1 MALKLKETCM
11 FSTCLSGTNADIIK
25 AGGYKLSALEIESVI
40 IEASGYHFLIVV
52 VSCYQPLVL
61 SHFIFLYG
69 EKLSII
75 WIFTFRTFLQHP
87 AVSECCV
94 LGLPDKDYGEIVSA
108 IVVPEADVKR
118 KQDQESKPV
127 LSLEELSTWAKDKI
141 APYKVWQHGH
151 CLCYI
156 SVRVYKIYQVRVWKK
171 VSFI

>member
-1 MALKLKETCM
+1 MAIKLKATFI

-75 WIFTFRTFLQHP
+75 
-87 AVSECCV
+87 
-94 LGLPDKDYGEIVSA
+94 
-108 IVVPEADVKR
+108 
-118 KQDQESKPV
+118 
-127 LSLEELSTWAKDKI
+127 
-141 APYKVWQHGH
+141 
-151 CLCYI
+151 
-156 SVRVYKIYQVRVWKK
+156 
-171 VSFI
+171 